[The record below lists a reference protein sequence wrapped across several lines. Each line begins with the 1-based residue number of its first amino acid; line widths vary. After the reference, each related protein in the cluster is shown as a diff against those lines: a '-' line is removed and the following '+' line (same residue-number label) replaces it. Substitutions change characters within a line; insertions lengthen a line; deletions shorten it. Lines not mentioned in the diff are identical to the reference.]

1 MNYTIFTDG
10 AYSQKNDEGAFA
22 FVIVKDNVEIMRK
35 AYKISKESN
44 NRAELKAIIAA
55 VHKLPQ
61 DATRVQIISDSMY
74 ALNTLKGNWN
84 RNANLDL
91 FDAWDKV
98 LAKRECLDIEFLLV
112 KGHSGT
118 FTMNFAIAFAQVLW
132 AMTQTRNTKNTKRFR
147 SYDLLSSRAKRENA
161 IQSLQ

>member
-1 MNYTIFTDG
+1 
-10 AYSQKNDEGAFA
+10 
-22 FVIVKDNVEIMRK
+22 MRK

-44 NRAELKAIIAA
+44 KRAELKAIIAA

-91 FDAWDKV
+91 FEAWDKV
-98 LAKRECLDIEFLLV
+98 LAKRECLDIEFLWV
-112 KGHSGT
+112 KGHSGDFYNELCDSLCT
-118 FTMNFAIAFAQVLW
+118 N
-132 AMTQTRNTKNTKRFR
+132 AMG
-147 SYDLLSSRAKRENA
+147 YDANKEFEKYKK
-161 IQSLQ
+161 I

>member
-44 NRAELKAIIAA
+44 NRAELKAIIDA

-61 DATRVQIISDSMY
+61 DAIEETRKQMIDK
-74 ALNTLKGNWN
+74 ALEWIKTNI
-84 RNANLDL
+84 RPYYS
-91 FDAWDKV
+91 
-98 LAKRECLDIEFLLV
+98 EV
-112 KGHSGT
+112 KYHYDD
-118 FTMNFAIAFAQVLW
+118 FKK
-132 AMTQTRNTKNTKRFR
+132 AMEDEQTK
-147 SYDLLSSRAKRENA
+147 
-161 IQSLQ
+161 

>member
-1 MNYTIFTDG
+1 MKYTIYTDG
-10 AYSQKNDEGAFA
+10 AYSRQHDEGAFA
-22 FVIVKDNVEIMRK
+22 YVILNYENTEIMRK

-98 LAKRECLDIEFLLV
+98 LANRECLDIEFLWV
-112 KGHSGT
+112 KGHSGDFYNELCDSLCT
-118 FTMNFAIAFAQVLW
+118 N
-132 AMTQTRNTKNTKRFR
+132 AMG
-147 SYDLLSSRAKRENA
+147 YDANKEFEKYKK
-161 IQSLQ
+161 I

>member
-44 NRAELKAIIAA
+44 NRAELKAIIVA

-61 DATRVQIISDSMY
+61 DATGVQIISDSMY
-74 ALNTLKGNWN
+74 ALNTLNGNWN

-91 FDAWDKV
+91 FEVWDNV
-98 LAKRECLDIEFLLV
+98 LEKRECLDIEFLWV
-112 KGHSGT
+112 KGHSGDFYNELCDSLCT
-118 FTMNFAIAFAQVLW
+118 N
-132 AMTQTRNTKNTKRFR
+132 AMG
-147 SYDLLSSRAKRENA
+147 YDANKEFEKYKK
-161 IQSLQ
+161 I

>member
-44 NRAELKAIIAA
+44 NRAELKAIISA

-74 ALNTLKGNWN
+74 ALNTIKGNWN

-91 FDAWDKV
+91 FEACDKV
-98 LAKRECLDIEFLLV
+98 LAKRECLYIEFIWV
-112 KGHSGT
+112 KGHSGDFYNELCDSLCT
-118 FTMNFAIAFAQVLW
+118 N
-132 AMTQTRNTKNTKRFR
+132 AMGYDPNTECEQYNK
-147 SYDLLSSRAKRENA
+147 
-161 IQSLQ
+161 I

>member
-10 AYSQKNDEGAFA
+10 AYSQNNDEGAFA

-74 ALNTLKGNWN
+74 ALNTLKGNWS

-91 FDAWDKV
+91 FEAWDKV
-98 LAKRECLDIEFLLV
+98 LAKRESLDIEFLWV
-112 KGHSGT
+112 KGHSGDFYNELCDSLCT
-118 FTMNFAIAFAQVLW
+118 SVMG
-132 AMTQTRNTKNTKRFR
+132 
-147 SYDLLSSRAKRENA
+147 YDANKEFEKYKK
-161 IQSLQ
+161 I

>member
-74 ALNTLKGNWN
+74 ALNTLNGNWN

-91 FDAWDKV
+91 FEAWDKV
-98 LAKRECLDIEFLLV
+98 LEKRKCINIEFLWV
-112 KGHSGT
+112 KGHSGDANT
-118 FTMNFAIAFAQVLW
+118 EIYLPTVLISIVP
-132 AMTQTRNTKNTKRFR
+132 NVEKLKRFNYEKTKYR
-147 SYDLLSSRAKRENA
+147 TKSK
-161 IQSLQ
+161 SL